1 MFFGVSLQGIGI
13 LGALREH
20 FRSTLWERPIFLGKV
35 GANRRHSRGEYFLYV
50 PVPEPVA
57 GSGSLWICEHP
68 IKTPPRL
75 RLEKPDRVVVGT
87 LGQSENHRRL

>member
-1 MFFGVSLQGIGI
+1 MRV
-13 LGALREH
+13 
-20 FRSTLWERPIFLGKV
+20 LGKV

-75 RLEKPDRVVVGT
+75 RLEKPDRSLLEG
-87 LGQSENHRRL
+87 LGRSKIIGGFKKMFLPIFC